1 MYLTEEHRA
10 IRNMVRDFARKEI
23 APIAAEIDRS
33 GAFPHETI
41 RKLGELGLMG
51 IPFPEEY
58 GGAGLDYMSYALV
71 VEELAKVDA
80 SHALTLLTHTSNSL
94 SPIWDFGNEEQ
105 KRKYITPC
113 ARGEKLAAY
122 CLTEPNAGSDA
133 KAIESSAVDKGDHF
147 VLNGTKVFITNGSV
161 ADVFVVLARTD
172 PEKGT
177 KGITMFVL
185 EKGMKGLKAG
195 KKEDKMGWRASDTS
209 EVIFEDVRVPKENVL
224 GERGQGFAQ
233 AMKQL
238 AGGRISIAA
247 LSLGIAE
254 GAFEEALK
262 YSQQREQFGQP
273 IANFQAVQHMLAD
286 MGTGIACGKHLTYT
300 AARLRDEKKDIM
312 TAAAMAKLFCSELAM
327 KATLD
332 AVQIHGGYGY
342 TKDYA
347 VERYMRD
354 AKACTIGEGTSEI
367 QRIIIA
373 RQLLKGDFGWE

>member
-1 MYLTEEHRA
+1 
-10 IRNMVRDFARKEI
+10 MVRDFARKEI

-161 ADVFVVLARTD
+161 ADVYVVLARTD

-209 EVIFEDVRVPKENVL
+209 EVIFEDVQVPKEHVL

-273 IANFQAVQHMLAD
+273 IASFQAVQHMLAD

-300 AARLRDEKKDIM
+300 AARLRDEKKDIT

>member
-1 MYLTEEHRA
+1 MHLTEEHLA
-10 IRNMVRDFARKEI
+10 IRSMVRDFARQEI
-23 APIAAEIDRS
+23 APIAHDIDKS
-33 GAFPHETI
+33 GEFPHATV

-71 VEELAKVDA
+71 VEEIAKVDA
-80 SHALTLLTHTSNSL
+80 SHAVTLLTHTSNAL
-94 SPIWDFGNEEQ
+94 SPIWDFGSEEQ
-105 KRKYITPC
+105 KRKYLVPC
-113 ARGEKLAAY
+113 AKGEKLAAY

-133 KAIESSAVDKGDHF
+133 KAIRTTATPDGDRF
-147 VLNGTKVFITNGSV
+147 VLNGSKVFITNGSV
-161 ADVFVVLARTD
+161 ADVFVVVARTD
-172 PEKGT
+172 PSEGT
-177 KGITMFVL
+177 RGITMFVL

-209 EVIFEDVRVPKENVL
+209 EVIFEDVVVPKENIL

-247 LSLGIAE
+247 LSLGVAE
-254 GAFEEALK
+254 GAFAEALK
-262 YSQQREQFGQP
+262 YAKEREQFGQP
-273 IANFQAVQHMLAD
+273 IASFQAVQAMLAD
-286 MGTGIACGKHLTYT
+286 MGTGIACGKHLTYH
-300 AARLRDEKKDIM
+300 AARLRDRKQDIT

-327 KATLD
+327 KTTLD

-342 TKDYA
+342 TKEYP

-373 RQLLKGDFGWE
+373 RQLLKEQWAWE